1 MENFKF
7 YVLHGNKQEY
17 VREPKFELRKIITL
31 EVKKG
36 KLKIDKDLSLDFIE
50 AEKIENFMY
59 NLKFSS
65 NHNKTTFKGFLNK
78 EELESYIIHQV
89 EFERTMIDLRR

>member
-7 YVLHGNKQEY
+7 YVLQGTMQGNWNAT
-17 VREPKFELRKIITL
+17 PKFELRKIITM

-50 AEKIENFMY
+50 SEKLENFMY
-59 NLKFSS
+59 NLKFS
-65 NHNKTTFKGFLNK
+65 NATFKGFLDK
-78 EELESYIIHQV
+78 EEMESYIKQRV
-89 EFERTMIDLRR
+89 ETKQMQDLRRKND